1 MSVQKNNPILNRL
14 KSKTVID
21 RLFLEG
27 EGVHSKHL
35 FIRLIQEKESP
46 YLYAGVSVSKRNFKK
61 AVDRNRIKR
70 QLRIALKAVDPIPFR
85 GSFMLVY
92 KGRKLPK
99 TQELVEESALLFA
112 KITSL

>member
-1 MSVQKNNPILNRL
+1 MSPQKNNPFLKRL

-35 FIRLIQEKESP
+35 FVRLIQEKESP

-70 QLRIALKAVDPIPFR
+70 QLRIALKTVYPISFR

-99 TQELVEESALLFA
+99 TQELVDESAIIFA
-112 KITSL
+112 KMTSL